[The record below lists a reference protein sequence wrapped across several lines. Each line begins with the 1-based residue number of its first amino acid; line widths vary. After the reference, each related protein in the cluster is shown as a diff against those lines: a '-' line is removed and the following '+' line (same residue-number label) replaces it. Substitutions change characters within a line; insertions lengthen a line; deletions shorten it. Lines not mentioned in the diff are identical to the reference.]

1 MPTLVVDSGNTRI
14 HWRLRVAA
22 DTSIEGYGSYE
33 NPFVDLVH
41 ELNQLPGG
49 LEAVA
54 VSCLRPDLKDTLAR
68 ELSMMSTPQPIWI
81 LSGADL
87 PKNVGTDQP
96 GNTGADRALCAKAW
110 CDRPGSHAAIVIDA
124 GTAVTVDAVS
134 QDGVLLGGW
143 IAPGWAAVRQ
153 SLHDRAPRLPFGSE
167 VADPGF
173 GWATESKVAI
183 EGGIRG
189 LFRGGVQELH
199 ERIKRGWFEEGVSDP
214 VTVITGGDAAL
225 LEGLFSETEWVSGL
239 VLDGLESCLRDK
251 EL

>member
-22 DTSIEGYGSYE
+22 DNSIEGYGSYE

-68 ELSMMSTPQPIWI
+68 ELSMLSTPQPIWI

-110 CDRPGSHAAIVIDA
+110 CDRPGLVHGKNLDRSQVLQMQASLDEHSVAGGLGDA
-124 GTAVTVDAVS
+124 GKH
-134 QDGVLLGGW
+134 G
-143 IAPGWAAVRQ
+143 
-153 SLHDRAPRLPFGSE
+153 
-167 VADPGF
+167 
-173 GWATESKVAI
+173 
-183 EGGIRG
+183 
-189 LFRGGVQELH
+189 
-199 ERIKRGWFEEGVSDP
+199 
-214 VTVITGGDAAL
+214 
-225 LEGLFSETEWVSGL
+225 
-239 VLDGLESCLRDK
+239 
-251 EL
+251 